1 MDRAAKF
8 DVLSMKRG
16 IFMDERGFGTRL
28 SMKRCVFMD
37 ERGFWT
43 ELSMKIGLF
52 VDKGTELMR
61 LSMKRGIFVDERGFR
76 QGVNFSGSHLTKEII
91 LILRKMGNSGC

>member
-1 MDRAAKF
+1 
-8 DVLSMKRG
+8 
-16 IFMDERGFGTRL
+16 
-28 SMKRCVFMD
+28 MD

-43 ELSMKIGLF
+43 ELSMKRGIF
-52 VDKGTELMR
+52 VDERGFWTE
-61 LSMKRGIFVDERGFR
+61 LSMKRGIFMDERGFR

>member
-1 MDRAAKF
+1 
-8 DVLSMKRG
+8 
-16 IFMDERGFGTRL
+16 
-28 SMKRCVFMD
+28 MD

-43 ELSMKIGLF
+43 ELSMKRGVF
-52 VDKGTELMR
+52 MDERGFWKE

-91 LILRKMGNSGC
+91 LILREMGNSGC

>member
-1 MDRAAKF
+1 
-8 DVLSMKRG
+8 MKRG
-16 IFMDERGFGTRL
+16 
-28 SMKRCVFMD
+28 SFMD

-43 ELSMKIGLF
+43 E
-52 VDKGTELMR
+52 

-91 LILRKMGNSGC
+91 LILREMGNSGC

>member
-1 MDRAAKF
+1 
-8 DVLSMKRG
+8 
-16 IFMDERGFGTRL
+16 
-28 SMKRCVFMD
+28 MD

-43 ELSMKIGLF
+43 ELSMKRGVF
-52 VDKGTELMR
+52 MDERGFWKE

>member
-1 MDRAAKF
+1 
-8 DVLSMKRG
+8 
-16 IFMDERGFGTRL
+16 
-28 SMKRCVFMD
+28 
-37 ERGFWT
+37 
-43 ELSMKIGLF
+43 MKIGLF